1 MSDGMDVHT
10 NLRVMWLLNHSSA
23 RRFELAMLKQLGVRE
38 IFLPKSYPLDPAF
51 RSASVD
57 YAEDAHLSIPPADLA
72 VLNAAN
78 WYADPGKA
86 VWEVANR
93 HFDVLFFILHDYSL
107 LKGIAR
113 HFRGVALLR
122 AYGMPREH
130 SYSHV
135 LHAISRLEAESLV
148 HQLGRRIFFAQ
159 AYPHLHQC
167 ELDFLSQRRLY
178 LPLGLDDA
186 RMIDRWSGNDKR
198 VFFVCPDIGYND
210 YYRKIYQQFTEDF
223 KGLPYAV
230 GGAQPVAVRDRRV
243 LGYLPREDHERNMR
257 EMRTMFYHGTEPNHV
272 HYHPFE
278 AVRAGMP
285 LLFMGGGMLDRLG
298 GDSLP
303 GRCRSTREARAKMS
317 AVLDGERSLVDA
329 IRASQPVLLDAM
341 RPERLVD
348 DWRTGFARVHEA
360 LAYAR
365 QVHRPR
371 ANKRLRV
378 AVIVPVGYRGG
389 SLRAAKLVARAIDLG
404 ARQAGK
410 PVDVVFGYLDY
421 AEGYQDEEFS
431 DLPPTITRRP
441 YKWKTLEREAAVRS
455 LRYARCARPLPADYY
470 QVPEDGIQQ
479 FTDCDLWLI
488 VSDRLDLPLLP
499 LRPYALIVY
508 DYLQRYL
515 STKLP
520 DNWKC
525 LHAAHGAERVLVTT
539 DFTYGD
545 ALQFAG
551 LDKEKIV
558 RVPMLAPEFP
568 SDKNT
573 KRVTRAD
580 YFIWT
585 TNLAAH
591 KNHQNAG
598 KALQIYYEN
607 LDGQLNCR
615 VTGVGTERLLTE
627 GFPHLQHLRGM
638 LTKNPRLK
646 NRMRFLG
653 ELPDASYRARLAGAS
668 FLWHPGSIDNGTFSV
683 IEAAYLRVPALSS
696 IYPAM
701 QEIDRQYTLGLT
713 WMDAHDPDDMAN
725 QLKFMEANAGA
736 CRARLPSREHLM
748 GQRLENLAQHYW
760 KAVEDCL

>member
-1 MSDGMDVHT
+1 MSGAIGQGT

-23 RRFELAMLKQLGVRE
+23 RRFELAMLKQQGVRE

-57 YAEDAHLSIPPADLA
+57 YAEDAHLSIPADDLA

-93 HFDVLFFILHDYSL
+93 HFDVLFFIPHDFSL

-135 LHAISRLEAESLV
+135 LHGISRLEAQSLV
-148 HQLGRRIFFAQ
+148 HQLGKRIFFAQ
-159 AYPHLHQC
+159 AYPHLHEC
-167 ELDFLSQRRLY
+167 ELDFLRRRSLY

-186 RMIDRWSGNDKR
+186 RLLDRWNGKDKR
-198 VFFVCPDIGYND
+198 ILFVCPDIGYNE
-210 YYRKIYQQFTEDF
+210 YYRRIYLRFAEDF
-223 KGLPYAV
+223 KDFPYAV

-243 LGYLPREDHERNMR
+243 LGYLPHEDHERNMR
-257 EMRTMFYHGTEPNHV
+257 EMCTMFYHGTEPNHV

-278 AVRAGMP
+278 AVRTGMP
-285 LLFMGGGMLDRLG
+285 LLFMAGGMLDRLG
-298 GDSLP
+298 GASLP
-303 GRCRSTREARAKMS
+303 GRCKSTREARAKMRDLL
-317 AVLDGERSLVDA
+317 AGERSLVDA

-348 DWRTGFARVHEA
+348 HWRAGFAQVQDA

-365 QVHRPR
+365 QLHCPRTRKRP
-371 ANKRLRV
+371 RV

-389 SLRAAKLVARAIDLG
+389 SLRAAKLVARAIELG

-410 PVDVVFGYLDY
+410 QVDVVFGYLDF
-421 AEGYQDEEFS
+421 ADGYQDEEFS
-431 DLPPTITRRP
+431 DLPASISRRP
-441 YKWKTLEREAAVRS
+441 YKWKELKREAAVRS
-455 LRYARCARPLPADYY
+455 LRYARCARPLPAEFY
-470 QVPEDGIQQ
+470 QVPDDGIQQ
-479 FTDCDLWLI
+479 FTDCDLWLV
-488 VSDRLDLPLLP
+488 VSDRLDVPLLP
-499 LRPYALIVY
+499 LRPYVLIVY

-515 STKLP
+515 STGLP

-525 LHAAHGAERVLVTT
+525 LHAAHGAERVFVTT
-539 DFTYGD
+539 AFTYGD
-545 ALQFAG
+545 ALQYAG

-568 SDKNT
+568 SDGKT
-573 KRVTRAD
+573 KRVARAD

-598 KALQIYYEN
+598 KALQIYYET

-615 VTGVGTERLLTE
+615 VTGVGTERLLNTD
-627 GFPHLQHLRGM
+627 FPHLRCLRDI
-638 LTKNPRLK
+638 LAKNPRLK
-646 NRMRFLG
+646 NRVRFLG
-653 ELPDASYRARLAGAS
+653 ELPDAGYRTHLAGAH
-668 FLWHPGSIDNGTFSV
+668 FLWHPGLIDNGTFAV
-683 IEAAYLRVPALSS
+683 IEAAWLHVPALSS
-696 IYPAM
+696 TYPAM
-701 QEIDRQYTLGLT
+701 QEIDRQYALGLS
-713 WMDAHDPDDMAN
+713 WMDAHDPEDMAN
-725 QLKFMEANAGA
+725 QLKFMETNARD
-736 CRARLPSREHLM
+736 CRARLPAREHLM
-748 GQRLENLAQHYW
+748 GQRLENLARHYW

>member
-1 MSDGMDVHT
+1 MT
-10 NLRVMWLLNHSSA
+10 QEANLRVMWLLNHSSA
-23 RRFELAMLKQLGVRE
+23 RHFELAMLRQLGVRE
-38 IFLPKSYPLDPAF
+38 IFLPKSFPLDPAF

-57 YAEDAHLSIPPADLA
+57 YSEDAHLSIPAQDLA

-93 HFDVLFFILHDYSL
+93 HFDVLFFILHDFSL

-122 AYGMPREH
+122 AYGMPRDQ
-130 SYSHV
+130 SYANV

-148 HQLGRRIFFAQ
+148 HQLGRRLFFAQ
-159 AYPHLHQC
+159 AYPHLHLC
-167 ELDFLSQRRLY
+167 EPDFLSQRRLF
-178 LPLGLDDA
+178 LPLGLADA
-186 RMIDRWSGNDKR
+186 CVIDRWSGNDRR

-210 YYRKIYQQFTEDF
+210 YYRKIYLKFTEDF
-223 KGLPYAV
+223 TGLPYAV

-243 LGYLPREDHERNMR
+243 LGYLPRDEHERNMR
-257 EMRTMFYHGTEPNHV
+257 EMRTMFYHSTEPNHV

-298 GDSLP
+298 GGKLP
-303 GRCRSTREARAKMS
+303 GRCASARDARKKTT
-317 AVLDGERSLVDA
+317 AVLGGDRGLIDE
-329 IRASQPVLLDAM
+329 IRTSQPELLDAM

-348 DWRTGFARVHEA
+348 DWRAGFARVREA
-360 LAYAR
+360 VAYAR
-365 QVHRPR
+365 QQRRPS
-371 ANKRLRV
+371 ANKRARV
-378 AVIVPVGYRGG
+378 AVIVPIGYRGG

-410 PVDVVFGYLDY
+410 PVDVVFAYLDY
-421 AEGYQDEEFS
+421 ADGYSDDEFS
-431 DLPPTITRRP
+431 DLPATIARRP
-441 YKWKTLEREAAVRS
+441 YKWKTLGRDDAVRS
-455 LRYARCARPLPADYY
+455 LRYARCARPLPAEFY
-470 QVPEDGIQQ
+470 QVPEDGIAQ
-479 FTDCDLWLI
+479 FTDCDLWMI

-499 LRPYALIVY
+499 LRPYAMIVY

-539 DFTYGD
+539 DFTYDD

-551 LDKEKIV
+551 LEEEKIV
-558 RVPMLAPEFP
+558 RVPMLAPEFTWE
-568 SDKNT
+568 KNT
-573 KRVTRAD
+573 SRVTRPD

-598 KALQIYYEN
+598 KALQVYYER
-607 LDGQLNCR
+607 LDGQLNCC

-627 GFPHLQHLRGM
+627 GFPHLQHLREM
-638 LTKNPRLK
+638 MAKSPRLK
-646 NRMRFLG
+646 NRVRFLG
-653 ELPDASYRARLAGAS
+653 ELPDASYRSRLAGAR
-668 FLWHPGSIDNGTFSV
+668 FLWHPGSIDNGTFAV
-683 IEAAYLRVPALSS
+683 IEAAYLRVPSLSS

-701 QEIDRQYTLGLT
+701 QEIDRQYSLGLS
-713 WMDAHDPDDMAN
+713 WMDAHDPNDMATR
-725 QLKFMEANAGA
+725 LKSMEANAAA
-736 CRARLPSREHLM
+736 CRARLPSHEHLM
-748 GQRLENLAQHYW
+748 SQRLENLARHYW
-760 KAVEDCL
+760 TAVEDCL